1 MRLIHLPISTT
12 VKLPAEGE
20 CAGLAAAAKSLGGRL
35 EVVVQELVTPQIASA
50 LGAMVIDIPSIR
62 QELEQRSRED
72 AKAAGALLVAA
83 ALRLDVPFD
92 LAHIRSYPA
101 DFAAQAVETAR
112 HCDLSLV
119 LVRPGIEADGL
130 LAEALT
136 FGSGRPV
143 ILVPSAAGNL
153 DIHRIAV
160 AWDGSRVAAR
170 AFGDA
175 LALFPDAGIEI
186 LVVGDEKRIEAA
198 KTSERIVA
206 ALGRAGRSARPHLV
220 SRIGTP
226 VGEALQ
232 KAALEQECDMLVMGG
247 FGHSRLRDFILGG
260 ATASVL
266 ADLRL
271 PVLMSH

>member
-20 CAGLAAAAKSLGGRL
+20 CAALAAAAKSLGGRL

-50 LGAMVIDIPSIR
+50 LGGMVIDIPSIR

-136 FGSGRPV
+136 FGSGRAV
-143 ILVPSAAGNL
+143 ILVPSAARNL
-153 DIHRIAV
+153 NIH
-160 AWDGSRVAAR
+160 
-170 AFGDA
+170 
-175 LALFPDAGIEI
+175 
-186 LVVGDEKRIEAA
+186 RIEAA

-220 SRIGTP
+220 SRIGAS
-226 VGEALQ
+226 VGETLQ
-232 KAALEQECDMLVMGG
+232 KAALEHECDMLVMGG